1 LSRLVLREEGATILA
16 QYVSTPALTIQSV
29 RASLY
34 IAGMSLNWMQ
44 LRPWDGSQNRAFE
57 ELCCQLAH
65 AEAFPPASRFTR
77 KGTPDAG
84 VECYWTLPT
93 GDETAWQAKFF
104 SSLGESQWKQIDKS
118 VRDALDKHPRLA
130 RYVVCL
136 PFDRADPRI
145 EKEGKKQKSAMSE
158 WDTHV
163 KTWTQWAKDRSMEVS
178 FDYWGDH
185 EISSRLSLEE
195 QHGRHYF
202 WFHEDR
208 FGPQWFQ
215 QRFDEARA
223 NVGERYTPEL
233 NVDLPVA
240 RLFDG
245 LGRTEAFR
253 LRFLTLRGKIQKES
267 EWLAPTTVIKDE
279 QLYRPIA
286 DGVHEIVQRLA
297 VFEDDDHLATYDFV
311 VLTNLAS
318 ETADLAYRCGYAL
331 EEKARV
337 GRNRDAYSY
346 ERHHAYQLG
355 ALLRDIAE
363 ESVST
368 TANAANMHAVL
379 LDGEAGHGKT
389 HLLFDVAERRIAA
402 KQPTVILL
410 GGQFTKGD
418 PWTQVLQLLHVD
430 CKRDEFLGA
439 LDAAAEARRSRAL
452 ILIDALNEGD
462 DRTIWKKGLAGFL
475 TACARYPRISV
486 AVTVRTSYVTD
497 VLPDGLGEKLTRETH
512 HGFAEHEYQATR
524 TFFGWFGIKRP
535 SIPLL
540 NPEFQ
545 NPLFLKLFCKGIKDA
560 GLTEMPTGLHGVTQ
574 MFDFLLDAVNQKLS
588 ASDHLDFD
596 PKKRLVH
603 EALRSVAEGLAA
615 SDSHF
620 LTRDQAQVIV
630 DAHLPSRTYN
640 HSLFARLL
648 SEGLLAEE
656 RVWRKDGIH
665 EGIRFA
671 YERLQ
676 DHQIASYLLGM
687 HVGAAGVAAAFAP
700 DQLLGARVRQYT
712 SEWTFGL
719 IDALAIQ
726 VPERYGVELPA
737 VMPDAATSSPMRRA
751 FIRSLLWRRP
761 ESIGEPAKQYLRSGL
776 RYEEFEV
783 FLDVALT
790 VAANPDHPFN
800 ADYLHARLMRD
811 AMPDRDA
818 WWSIY
823 LSEQFGQHTAVD
835 RLVEWAW
842 SPEDKAHIDDE
853 SVRLAATA
861 LMWFLTTPHRPLRDR
876 ATKALVRLLTP
887 RLHIL
892 DGLLTTFRDVDDR
905 YVRERLYGVA
915 YGCVLRSSDDAAVGK
930 IAKRVFDDLFSD
942 GAPTPHVLLRDYG
955 RGVMERAAFLG
966 VDGGVDLALARPPY
980 KSEWLEDLPS
990 AEELEAKYERP
1001 AEGAADEEYALRT
1014 IYFSVAGGGDFDR
1027 YVIGTN
1033 SHAFNW
1039 TANRLGEE
1047 PPLTRRER
1055 YEAFVTTLTGR
1066 QQEALERL
1074 EDAYRNRIFL
1084 IIRPPRGE
1092 DEPLYDEPDDSEGT
1106 MSKLRIGPRI
1116 VTARSEDD
1124 EHVVRL
1130 EAEAARDIEIA
1141 ERAFRRTLG
1150 MAKAARFDTEAVPY
1164 LHRPGKD
1171 EEHRFDLGIAH
1182 RFVLNRVLELGWT
1195 VERFGAFDRNLGRYS
1210 NDGRAANKPERIG
1223 KKYQWLAWHEFLA
1236 RVADHFQYKDDM
1248 TPEVGQY
1255 DGPWQDFDR
1264 DLDPSLLIASTASQR
1279 SLPAEVW
1286 WSPRLPYGEW
1296 RSIGSDAAWAAQGSD
1311 LPEVEPLIAV
1321 RRPDGREFLVLET
1334 YREWTEPA
1342 PPGVER
1348 YDIERREIYYMI
1360 NSYLVKRED
1369 ADTVYEWGRTQNFFG
1384 RWMPESHE
1392 MTRVYFGE
1400 LFWAPAFHYH
1410 STRHTG
1416 RPAWVGADDEDSS
1429 LPAPILV
1436 ATDAYMCEHST
1447 FDCSLDDTVNI
1458 HLPAAELVE
1467 WMGLTWRGKEG
1478 YFVDEEGAEV
1488 AFDPSV
1494 FEAGPGAVVIDRE
1507 RLTEMLEKQGLEI
1520 VWTVLGEKRVLAPM
1534 GEHRTAPFIISGC
1547 YRLRGGQLEGLVRV
1561 VAEDAERGG
1570 TD

>member
-1 LSRLVLREEGATILA
+1 MRL
-16 QYVSTPALTIQSV
+16 
-29 RASLY
+29 RA
-34 IAGMSLNWMQ
+34 
-44 LRPWDGSQNRAFE
+44 WDGSQDRAFE

-65 AEAFPPASRFTR
+65 AESFPVGSRFVR

-84 VECYWTLPT
+84 VECYWTRPT
-93 GDETAWQAKFF
+93 GEETAWQAKFF
-104 SSLGESQWKQIDKS
+104 SSLGKTQWQQLDDS
-118 VRDALDKHPRLA
+118 VQNALEKHPNLR
-130 RYVVCL
+130 RYTVCL

-145 EKEGKKQKSAMSE
+145 ENKGKKQKSAMSE
-158 WDTHV
+158 WEAHV
-163 KTWTQWAKDRSMEVS
+163 KTWTEWSKERSMDVAFE
-178 FDYWGDH
+178 YWGEH
-185 EISSRLSLEE
+185 EISSQLTLEE
-195 QHGRHYF
+195 HHGRHYF
-202 WFHEDR
+202 WFHEER
-208 FGPQWFQ
+208 FGSQWFQ

-240 RLFDG
+240 LLFDG

-253 LRFLTLRGKIQKES
+253 LRFLTLRGKIRKES
-267 EWLAPTTVIKDE
+267 EWLASRTVSADE

-286 DGVHEIVQRLA
+286 DGTQDLILRLA
-297 VFEDDDHLATYDFV
+297 VFEHDDHLAPYDFD
-311 VLTNLAS
+311 VLAKHAS
-318 ETADLAYRCGYAL
+318 ETADLAYQCGYAL
-331 EEKARV
+331 EEKARAEK
-337 GRNRDAYSY
+337 NRDAYSY

-355 ALLRDIAE
+355 ARLRDLAE
-363 ESVST
+363 EAASPAAS
-368 TANAANMHAVL
+368 AANTHAVL
-379 LDGEAGHGKT
+379 LNGEAGHGKT

-402 KQPTVILL
+402 KLPTVILL

-418 PWTQVLQLLHVD
+418 PWTQVLQLLQVD

-439 LDAAAEARRSRAL
+439 LDAAAEGQRSRAL

-486 AVTVRTSYVTD
+486 GVTVRTSYVTD
-497 VLPDGLGEKLTRETH
+497 VVPDGIGEKLTRETH

-560 GLTEMPTGLHGVTQ
+560 GLTEMPKGLHGVTQ

-588 ASDHLDFD
+588 ASDQLDFD
-596 PKKRLVH
+596 PKERLVH
-603 EALRSVAEGLAA
+603 EALRSVAKGLAA

-620 LTRDQAQVIV
+620 LTRDQARAIV
-630 DAHLPSRTYN
+630 DAHLPGRTYN

-656 RVWRKDGIH
+656 RAWRKDGLH

-676 DHQIASYLLGM
+676 DHQIASYLLDM
-687 HVGAAGVAAAFAP
+687 HVGAAGVVAAFAS
-700 DQLLGARVRQYT
+700 DQPLGARVRQYA

-719 IDALAIQ
+719 IDALSIQ
-726 VPERYGVELPA
+726 VPERCGVELSA

-776 RYEEFEV
+776 RSEEFDV

-800 ADYLHARLMRD
+800 ADYLQALLLRD

-823 LSEQFGQHTAVD
+823 LAEQYGQHTAVD
-835 RLVEWAW
+835 RLVDWAW
-842 SPEDKAHIDDE
+842 SLEEKAHIDDE

-861 LMWFLTTPHRPLRDR
+861 LLWFLTTSHRPLRDR

-887 RLHIL
+887 RLHVL
-892 DGLLTTFRDVDDR
+892 DALLATFREVDDP
-905 YVRERLYGVA
+905 YVRERLYAVA
-915 YGCVLRSSDDAAVGK
+915 YGCVLRSGDTDAIGK
-930 IAKRVFDDLFSD
+930 IARHVFDDLFRD
-942 GAPTPHVLLRDYG
+942 GAPTPHILLRDYA
-955 RGVMERAAFLG
+955 RGVVERAAVLG
-966 VDGGVDLALARPPY
+966 VDAGVDLARARPPY
-980 KSEWLEDLPS
+980 KSDWPEELPF
-990 AEELEAKYERP
+990 AEELEAKFERP
-1001 AEGAADEEYALRT
+1001 QEGAADEEYALRE

-1027 YVIGTN
+1027 YVIRTN
-1033 SHAFNW
+1033 SHSFNW
-1039 TANRLGEE
+1039 TPNRLGEE
-1047 PPLTRRER
+1047 PPLTKREKHVA
-1055 YEAFVTTLTGR
+1055 YVATLTPR
-1066 QQEALERL
+1066 QQEALEGL
-1074 EDAYRNRIFL
+1074 DDAFRNRIFL
-1084 IIRPPRGE
+1084 IIRPPHGE
-1092 DEPLYDEPDDSEGT
+1092 EPPYDEADEGEVT
-1106 MSKLRIGPRI
+1106 RPHRQIGPRM
-1116 VTARSEDD
+1116 VVARSEDD
-1124 EHVVRL
+1124 AHVVQM
-1130 EAEAARDIEIA
+1130 EQEAARAIARA

-1150 MAKAARFDTEAVPY
+1150 AAKAARFDTEALPY
-1164 LHRPGKD
+1164 LTHPGRE
-1171 EEHRFDLGIAH
+1171 EEHLFDLGIAQ
-1182 RFVLNRVLELGWT
+1182 RFVLNRVLDLGWT

-1223 KKYQWLAWHEFLA
+1223 KKYQWLGWHEFLA
-1236 RVADHFQYKDDM
+1236 RVADHFQYHDDM
-1248 TPEVGQY
+1248 AREVGQY

-1264 DLDPSLLIASTASQR
+1264 DLDPSLLITATARER
-1279 SLPAEVW
+1279 SPQAATW
-1286 WSPRLPYGEW
+1286 WSPPLPYDDW
-1296 RSIGSDAAWAAQGSD
+1296 RGVGSDAAWAAQASD
-1311 LPEVEPLIAV
+1311 LPPVEPLITV

-1334 YREWTEPA
+1334 YREWTEPP

-1348 YDIERREIYYMI
+1348 YDVERREIWYMVK
-1360 NSYLVKRED
+1360 SYLVKRAD
-1369 ADTVYEWGRTQNFFG
+1369 ADAFYEWGIQQNFYQ

-1392 MTRVYFGE
+1392 MTRVFFGE

-1416 RPAWVGADDEDSS
+1416 RPAWIGGDEDSR
-1429 LPAPILV
+1429 LPAPLLV
-1436 ATDAYMCEHST
+1436 ATDGYMCEQST

-1458 HLPAAELVE
+1458 QLPAAELVG

-1478 YFVDEEGAEV
+1478 YFVNSQGANI

-1494 FEAGPGAVVIDRE
+1494 FEAGPSAVVVDRAQ
-1507 RLTEMLEKQGLEI
+1507 LVEMLEAQGLALM
-1520 VWTVLGEKRVLAPM
+1520 WTVLGEKRVLIPH
-1534 GEHRTAPFIISGC
+1534 GGHRTAPHIIGGF
-1547 YRLRGGQLEGLVRV
+1547 YRLANDRLEGGIRLV
-1561 VAEDAERGG
+1561 AKDAERYGG
-1570 TD
+1570 DE

>member
-1 LSRLVLREEGATILA
+1 
-16 QYVSTPALTIQSV
+16 
-29 RASLY
+29 
-34 IAGMSLNWMQ
+34 MSLNWTQ
-44 LRPWDGSQNRAFE
+44 LRSWDGSQNRAFE
-57 ELCCQLAH
+57 ELCCQLAR
-65 AEAFPPASRFTR
+65 AESSPAGSRFTR

-84 VECYWTLPT
+84 VECYWTLPS
-93 GDETAWQAKFF
+93 GEETAWQAKFF
-104 SSLGESQWKQIDKS
+104 SSLDKAQWKQLDDS
-118 VRDALDKHPRLA
+118 VQTALEKHPRLT
-130 RYVVCL
+130 RYIVCL

-145 EKEGKKQKSAMSE
+145 EKKGKKQKSAMSE
-158 WDTHV
+158 WDAHV
-163 KTWTQWAKDRSMEVS
+163 KTWTEWAKNRGMDVAFE
-178 FDYWGDH
+178 YWGEH
-185 EISSRLSLEE
+185 EISSRLALEE
-195 QHGRHYF
+195 HHGRHYF
-202 WFHEDR
+202 WFHEER

-267 EWLAPTTVIKDE
+267 EWLDPSTVSKDE

-286 DGVHEIVQRLA
+286 DGVRELIQRLA
-297 VFEDDDHLATYDFV
+297 VFEDDDHLAPYDV
-311 VLTNLAS
+311 EVLAKRAS

-331 EEKARV
+331 EEKSRAEK
-337 GRNRDAYSY
+337 NRDAHSY

-355 ALLRDIAE
+355 ALLRDLAE
-363 ESVST
+363 EVAST
-368 TANAANMHAVL
+368 AAKAANTHAVL

-389 HLLFDVAERRIAA
+389 HLLFDVAERRILA

-410 GGQFTKGD
+410 GGQLTKGD

-475 TACARYPRISV
+475 TACAHYPRISV
-486 AVTVRTSYVTD
+486 GVTVRTSYVTD

-545 NPLFLKLFCKGIKDA
+545 NPLFLKLFCKGVKDA
-560 GLTEMPTGLHGVTQ
+560 GLTEMPKGLHGVTQ

-588 ASDHLDFD
+588 APDQLDFD

-603 EALRSVAEGLAA
+603 DALLSVAEALAA
-615 SDSHF
+615 SASHF
-620 LTRDQAQVIV
+620 LTRDQAQSIV
-630 DAHLPSRTYN
+630 DAHLPGRTYN
-640 HSLFARLL
+640 TSLFARLL

-656 RVWRKDGIH
+656 RIWRKHGPH

-676 DHQIASYLLGM
+676 DHQIARYLLDL
-687 HVGAAGVAAAFAP
+687 HVGPEGIDAAFAS
-700 DQLLGARVRQYT
+700 DQPLGARVREYT

-719 IDALAIQ
+719 MEALAIQ
-726 VPERYGVELPA
+726 VPERYGVELPDM
-737 VMPDAATSSPMRRA
+737 MPDAAASSPMRRA
-751 FIRSLLWRRP
+751 FTRSLLWRRP
-761 ESIGEPAKQYLRSGL
+761 ESIGEQAKKYMRSGF
-776 RYEEFEV
+776 RRDESEEL
-783 FLDVALT
+783 LDVVLT
-790 VAANPDHPFN
+790 IAANPDHPFN
-800 ADYLHARLMRD
+800 ADFLHARLLRD

-823 LSEQFGQHTAVD
+823 LAEHYGEHTAAD

-861 LMWFLTTPHRPLRDR
+861 LMWFLTTSHRPLRDR

-887 RLHIL
+887 RLHVL
-892 DGLLTTFRDVDDR
+892 DGLLTIFRDVDDL

-915 YGCVLRSSDDAAVGK
+915 YGCVLRSSDAEAIGK
-930 IAKRVFDDLFSD
+930 IAQHVFDDLFKD
-942 GAPTPHVLLRDYG
+942 GAPTPHILLRDYA
-955 RGVMERAAFLG
+955 RGVVERAAALG
-966 VDGGVDLALARPPY
+966 VASGLDLALARPPY
-980 KSEWLEDLPS
+980 KSDWPENLPS
-990 AEELEAKYERP
+990 AEELKAKYHRP
-1001 AEGAADEEYALRT
+1001 PEGAGDEGYAQST

-1033 SHAFNW
+1033 SHSFNW
-1039 TANRLGEE
+1039 TANRLGEVA
-1047 PPLTRRER
+1047 PLTKRER
-1055 YEAFVTTLTGR
+1055 YEAFVETLTAR
-1066 QQEALERL
+1066 QQEALEGL
-1074 EDAYRNRIFL
+1074 EDAYRNRLFL
-1084 IIRPPRGE
+1084 IIRPPH
-1092 DEPLYDEPDDSEGT
+1092 SEGEPPHDEGDDDIEDT
-1106 MSKLRIGPRI
+1106 TPHRRIGPRI
-1116 VTARSEDD
+1116 VTARSADD
-1124 EHVVRL
+1124 EHVLRL
-1130 EAEAARDIEIA
+1130 RAAAARDIERA
-1141 ERAFRRTLG
+1141 ERAFRRTVG
-1150 MAKAARFDTEAVPY
+1150 GPKAARFDTEAVPY
-1164 LHRPGKD
+1164 LNHPGRD
-1171 EEHRFDLGIAH
+1171 EERLFNLGIAQ
-1182 RFVLNRVLELGWT
+1182 RFVLNRVFELGWN
-1195 VERFGAFDRNLGRYS
+1195 VERFGYFDRNLGRYG

-1223 KKYQWLAWHEFLA
+1223 KKYQWLAWDEFLA
-1236 RVADHFQYKDDM
+1236 RVADNFQYEDQM
-1248 TPEVGQY
+1248 AREVRQY

-1264 DLDPSLLIASTASQR
+1264 DLDPSLLITATASER
-1279 SLPAEVW
+1279 SSPAAAW
-1286 WSPRLPYGEW
+1286 WSPQMLYGEW
-1296 RSIGSDAAWAAQGSD
+1296 RSIGSDAAWVAEGSD
-1311 LPEVEPLIAV
+1311 LPPVEPLIAV
-1321 RRPDGREFLVLET
+1321 RGPDGRDFLVLET

-1348 YDIERREIYYMI
+1348 YDVERREIWYMI
-1360 NSYLVKRED
+1360 ESYLVKREHAD
-1369 ADTVYEWGRTQNFFG
+1369 ALYQWGRQQNFYG

-1416 RPAWVGADDEDSS
+1416 RPAWIGADDEDSR

-1436 ATDAYMCEHST
+1436 ATDRYMCEQNT
-1447 FDCSLDDTVNI
+1447 FDCSLDDTVHI

-1467 WMGLTWRGKEG
+1467 WMGLKWQGKEG
-1478 YFVDEEGAEV
+1478 YFVDEHGAEI

-1494 FEAGPGAVVIDRE
+1494 FEAGPGAVVVDQA
-1507 RLTEMLEKQGLEI
+1507 RLSEMLEKQGLAI
-1520 VWTVLGEKRVLAPM
+1520 IWTVLGEKRVLAPH
-1534 GEHRTAPFIISGC
+1534 GEHRTAPYIISGC
-1547 YRLRGGQLEGLVRV
+1547 YRLRDDQLEGGVRI

-1570 TD
+1570 AEEATPSTV